1 MPMRSAF
8 ALMLVAALALGDRA
22 DACSSAGGIALMDPP
37 RDAAGVPTDVEL
49 WLISNVELTRRP
61 LLTDPDG
68 VAVPYSLRT
77 LEEPSRRD
85 THLLLR
91 PDAPLRP
98 RTRYTFRDPGAA
110 PTAYV
115 HAFETGD
122 GPSLDPPAAIRVEAS
137 QVVDNMV
144 RGCGYDSLA
153 CVGLSYRGVV
163 DVTIRGR
170 CDGAVLDRYLTRT
183 DEGGLR
189 VRYDGVAIRVPFCAE
204 LRARRAD
211 GARGPVATF
220 CTDPAAVSI
229 VASTCELSCRGGAA
243 FVDGLAVGLPPDDRT
258 PDRCLLGLTQERW
271 TELRAV
277 HDAMRTGVSEGC
289 LLPDGGRAPTDAGL
303 AVADAGVVATDGGG
317 VEAID
322 AGADAGTPTGA
333 VVTAGCGCRAGGDAR
348 AKGWWA
354 LALVALW
361 RRRRSR

>member
-1 MPMRSAF
+1 MSMRSAF
-8 ALMLVAALALGDRA
+8 ALVLVAALAVGARA

-37 RDAAGVPTDVEL
+37 RDATHVPTDVEL
-49 WLISNVELTRRP
+49 WLINTVELTRRP

-68 VAVPYSLRT
+68 VAVPYTLRT
-77 LEEPSRRD
+77 LEEPSRRG

-98 RTRYTFRDPGAA
+98 RTRYTFRDPGAS
-110 PTAYV
+110 PTEYV

-144 RGCGYDSLA
+144 RSSCGYSSLA
-153 CVGLSYRGVV
+153 CDGLSYRGVV

-183 DEGGLR
+183 DEGGLQ
-189 VRYDGVAIRVPFCAE
+189 VRYDGIAIRVPFCAE

-229 VASTCELSCRGGAA
+229 VASTCELSCRGGVGL
-243 FVDGLAVGLPPDDRT
+243 VDGMTVGLPPDDRT
-258 PDRCLLGLTQERW
+258 PDRCLQRGFTQERW

-277 HDAMRTGVSEGC
+277 HDAMRTVVSEGC
-289 LLPDGGRAPTDAGL
+289 LLPDGGRAPT
-303 AVADAGVVATDGGG
+303 DAGVVATDGGG

-322 AGADAGTPTGA
+322 AGADAGTPAGT
-333 VVTAGCGCRAGGDAR
+333 VVSAGCGCRAGGDAR

>member
-1 MPMRSAF
+1 MSMRSAF
-8 ALMLVAALALGDRA
+8 SLVLVAALAVGARA

-37 RDAAGVPTDVEL
+37 RDATHVPTDVEL
-49 WLISNVELTRRP
+49 WLINTVELTRRP

-68 VAVPYSLRT
+68 VAVPYTLRT
-77 LEEPSRRD
+77 LEEPSRRG

-91 PDAPLRP
+91 PDAPLRA
-98 RTRYTFRDPGAA
+98 RTRYTFRDPGAS
-110 PTAYV
+110 PTEYV

-144 RGCGYDSLA
+144 RSSCGYSSLA

-183 DEGGLR
+183 DEGGLQ
-189 VRYDGVAIRVPFCAE
+189 VRYDGIAIRVPFCAE

-229 VASTCELSCRGGAA
+229 VASTCELSCRGGVGL
-243 FVDGLAVGLPPDDRT
+243 VDGMTVGLPPDDRT
-258 PDRCLLGLTQERW
+258 PDRCLPRLTQERW

-277 HDAMRTGVSEGC
+277 HDAMRTVVSEGC
-289 LLPDGGRAPTDAGL
+289 LLPDGGRAPTDS
-303 AVADAGVVATDGGG
+303 GVVAT
-317 VEAID
+317 D
-322 AGADAGTPTGA
+322 AGADAGTPAGT
-333 VVTAGCGCRAGGDAR
+333 VVSAGCGCRAGGDAR